1 MTLRT
6 PLGQV
11 RGLGAAKNGTHH
23 WWLQRVTAIANI
35 PLLLWLVASLVMG
48 VASDHLVFS
57 AWVAQPLTAILLI
70 LLGINLFL
78 HIALGLQ
85 VLVEDYVHDGA
96 MKIAA
101 LLAVKFFAIAGGV
114 ATAFSVLKIAFGA

>member
-1 MTLRT
+1 MSLRT
-6 PLGQV
+6 ALGQV

-35 PLLLWLVASLVMG
+35 PLLLWLAASLVMG
-48 VASDHLVFS
+48 VASDHLVLS

-70 LLGINLFL
+70 LLSINLFL

-85 VLVEDYVHDGA
+85 VFIEDYVHDGA

-101 LLAVKFFAIAGGV
+101 LLAVKFFAVAGGV
-114 ATAFSVLKIAFGA
+114 ASVFSIVKIAFGA